1 MSDMKME
8 GNERLRKKRKA
19 MLTRHSASSS
29 DVNTVFDNVHHQ
41 PPAVVFHVNYL
52 PRTSRLHNALPHKL
66 TSHMAKR

>member
-1 MSDMKME
+1 MKE
-8 GNERLRKKRKA
+8 RKKGNIDKR
-19 MLTRHSASSS
+19 TWHSASSS